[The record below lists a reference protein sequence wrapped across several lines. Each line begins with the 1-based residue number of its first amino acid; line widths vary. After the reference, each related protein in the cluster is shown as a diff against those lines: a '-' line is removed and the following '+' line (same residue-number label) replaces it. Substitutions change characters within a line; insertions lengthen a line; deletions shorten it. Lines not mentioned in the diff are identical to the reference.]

1 MRSHTTLRTAFF
13 MIAAATGV
21 SLAAAD
27 ARADVSTDSSAPNT
41 SIGTAALKYEHNKGL
56 DTSID
61 TGMHGFTALSN
72 KLSVQVGAGITIDPV
87 KNGGPLF
94 KVDMPKGAIVEASWS
109 NDKKIV
115 LKARNGSATDGTIT
129 VRHTLSP
136 TLKLGLSIFSINVNL
151 AYSATDL
158 LQKLQDKIGANAT
171 FNYDS
176 RASQAFA
183 PWGFAKVDTK
193 LNAPDLA
200 GAELFTYPMADIQ
213 LLADNNF
220 DGDFGIRATTKPT
233 FSYTTKKVSLS
244 GADGSIGAQ
253 GGEVSMMAVDG
264 DFMETMVNAEGEM
277 NVSGTMDIQ
286 PFVSLTKVPGLGNV
300 NVDVPIT
307 AFSQPYTAAPVKC
320 SFQAVVVHIPLPNVH
335 APKAGVDLGAVKAG
349 GSATKTVTIENSGE
363 KAASMT
369 FKSSDPSFKVPGG
382 TINIEPKGK
391 YDLQIQFS
399 SANAGPAAADITVL
413 SNDPDSPE
421 QTFKVGANGA
431 DVGSPEESTDV
442 PGSSG
447 GDASGCGCKTAG
459 GTSNLPSWA
468 GFGLLGLG
476 MAVFAR
482 RRNNAR

>member
-1 MRSHTTLRTAFF
+1 MRSHTTLRTAFL

-21 SLAAAD
+21 TLAAGQ
-27 ARADVSTDSSAPNT
+27 ARADVATDTGAPNT
-41 SIGTAALKYEHNKGL
+41 SVGAAALKFDYNKGL

-61 TGMHGFTALSN
+61 TGMHGFSAMSN
-72 KLSVQVGAGITIDPV
+72 KISVQVGAAITIDPV

-94 KVDMPKGAIVEASWS
+94 SVNMPKGAIVQASWA
-109 NDKKIV
+109 NDKKIT
-115 LKARNGSATDGTIT
+115 LKAMNGAQTDGTVT

-136 TLKLGLSIFSINVNL
+136 TLKLGISVFSVNVNI
-151 AYSATDL
+151 AYNATDL
-158 LQKLQDKIGANAT
+158 LNMLQDKIGANAT

-193 LNAPDLA
+193 LNAPSLE
-200 GAELFTYPMADIQ
+200 GAELFTYPMSEISI
-213 LLADNNF
+213 LADNQF
-220 DGDFGIRATTKPT
+220 DGDLGVRATTNPT
-233 FSYTTKKVSLS
+233 FSYSTKKVTLS
-244 GADGSIGAQ
+244 GASGTISAP
-253 GGEVSMMAVDG
+253 GGEVVEDAVDG

-277 NVSGTMDIQ
+277 DVAGKMNIQ
-286 PFVSLTKVPGLGNV
+286 PFVSFSHVPVLGNV
-300 NVDVPIT
+300 TVDMPIT
-307 AFSQPYTAAPVKC
+307 AYSADYTVPPVKC
-320 SFQAVVVHIPLPNVH
+320 AFQAVVVHIPLPNVH
-335 APKAGVDLGAVKAG
+335 APKQGIDLGAVKAG

-369 FKSSDPSFKVPGG
+369 FKSSDPAFSVPGG

-391 YDLQIQFS
+391 YDLQIKFS

-431 DVGSPEESTDV
+431 DVGGPGEEGTDL
-442 PGSSG
+442 PGG
-447 GDASGCGCKTAG
+447 GGSDGGCGCTTAG
-459 GTSNLPSWA
+459 SSSLPSWA

-476 MAVFAR
+476 TVVFAR
-482 RRNNAR
+482 RRKNAR